1 MRVIDLAVK
10 DLYQIVRDWKAA
22 FFLLMMP
29 IVFTLLIGYVFRDV
43 GDGAEA
49 GLPVGV
55 VDRDGGALSAPLLD
69 LLEGSGAIRPLVL
82 EAESEAE
89 AEQQVV
95 DGEMSAVAVIPPGYS
110 ERMLGGEVVDLP
122 LLLDPAA
129 TAGTAAE
136 RAVRVAVSRLSGAVE
151 IARLAAQAY
160 DDASGEAEG
169 FAGEADREAF
179 VQDALE
185 DAIAAWENP
194 PLTIE
199 ERASGEG
206 EQEGAG
212 PNSFAH
218 SSPAMMVQFAIAGLI
233 GAAEV
238 LVLERR
244 SGALHRL
251 LTTAI
256 SRLQIIL
263 GHYLAMIVMVLVQ
276 LVLLIGFGQLALG
289 VDYLRTPLATLLV
302 AVTMALWVAGL
313 GLLIGVV
320 AKTEEQVVIF
330 SMIPMFVLS
339 ALGGAWMPL
348 EETSQT
354 FQAVGHVLPSAW
366 AMDGFKNLVIRG
378 LGLGSALLPAG
389 IMLGYAAVFFALS
402 LWRFRFE

>member
-22 FFLLMMP
+22 FFLLVMP
-29 IVFTLLIGYVFRDV
+29 ILFTLLIGYVFRDV
-43 GDGAEA
+43 GDGAQA

-55 VDRDGGALSAPLLD
+55 LDRDDGALSAPLLD
-69 LLEGSGAIRPLVL
+69 LMEGSGAIRPRLL

-89 AEQQVV
+89 AEQSVV
-95 DGEMSAVAVIPPGYS
+95 DGEIAAVAVIPPGYS
-110 ERMLGGEVVDLP
+110 ERVLEGEVVDLP
-122 LLLDPAA
+122 LIVDPTV

-136 RAVRVAVSRLSGAVE
+136 RAVQAAVSRLLGAVQ
-151 IARLAAQAY
+151 IARLGAQTY
-160 DDASGEAEG
+160 DDAHGDVEG
-169 FAGEADREAF
+169 FTGEADRRAF
-179 VQDALE
+179 MQDALG
-185 DAIAAWENP
+185 DAIAAWEDP

-206 EQEGAG
+206 EEEGDGA
-212 PNSFAH
+212 NSFAH

-263 GHYLAMIVMVLVQ
+263 GHYLAMVVMVLVQ

-302 AVTMALWVAGL
+302 TVAMALWVAGL

-348 EETSQT
+348 EETSKIFQT
-354 FQAVGHVLPSAW
+354 IGHVLPSAW

-378 LGLGSALLPAG
+378 LGLGSSLLPAG
-389 IMLGYAAVFFALS
+389 IMLAYAAVFFALS